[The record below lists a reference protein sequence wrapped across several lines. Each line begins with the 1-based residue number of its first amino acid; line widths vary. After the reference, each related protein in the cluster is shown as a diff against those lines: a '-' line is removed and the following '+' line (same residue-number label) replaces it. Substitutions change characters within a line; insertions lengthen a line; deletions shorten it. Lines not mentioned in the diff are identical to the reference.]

1 MALPAI
7 FDPIVNGPKPQK
19 IVLGVFGLVIIGAA
33 AYYLLLSSLETKVS
47 QLRVQLA
54 SLQNELVTS
63 RAIVADLAHYRREAQ
78 ELEAKIAAL
87 KERLPSE
94 REMPTLYRSLHDAG
108 TQAGLG
114 VSLFQPRDAQI
125 KDYYVEIPITL
136 TAEGSYHEVGEFFER
151 VAKLPR
157 VVAVKEM
164 KLASGT
170 RPRVTVRAELT
181 LATYQYRP
189 VGAPKPGAPK

>member
-7 FDPIVNGPKPQK
+7 FDPIVSGPKPQK
-19 IVLGVFGLVIIGAA
+19 VVLGVFGLAIIGAA
-33 AYYLLLSSLETKVS
+33 SYFLLLSPVELKVA
-47 QLRVQLA
+47 QLRVQAAALRD
-54 SLQNELVTS
+54 ELVTS
-63 RAIVADLAHYRREAQ
+63 RAIVADLARFRREAQ

-87 KERLPSE
+87 KERLPGV
-94 REMPTLYRSLHDAG
+94 REMPTLYRSLSDAG

-114 VSLFQPRDAQI
+114 VSLFQPRDALA
-125 KDYYVEIPITL
+125 KDYYVEIPITV
-136 TAEGSYHEVGEFFER
+136 TAEGSYHQFGEFFER

-157 VVAVKEM
+157 VVTVKEL
-164 KLASGT
+164 KLTSGG

>member
-19 IVLGVFGLVIIGAA
+19 VVLGVFGLAIIGAA
-33 AYYLLLSSLETKVS
+33 SYFLLLSPVELKVA
-47 QLRVQLA
+47 QLRVQAAALHD
-54 SLQNELVTS
+54 ELVTS
-63 RAIVADLAHYRREAQ
+63 RAIVADLARFRREAQ

-87 KERLPSE
+87 KERLPGV
-94 REMPTLYRSLHDAG
+94 REMPTLYRSLSDAG

-114 VSLFQPRDAQI
+114 VSLFQPRDALA
-125 KDYYVEIPITL
+125 KDYYVEIPITV
-136 TAEGSYHEVGEFFER
+136 TAEGSYHQLGEFFER

-157 VVAVKEM
+157 VVTVKEL
-164 KLASGT
+164 KLTSGG
-170 RPRVTVRAELT
+170 RPHVTVRAELT